1 MANRVTLQS
10 EGKPFP
16 VDENLRPLK
25 IGGKSSSLE
34 LSQHENGSGARIT
47 GGLEVNGT
55 GKSIVAEPLITN
67 NINSTDDLT
76 LDVNGGIVLD
86 SSDGEFAVKKAGVE
100 FSVASSAY
108 AGTILGYRMIGEGS
122 GRITYTLTTSFV
134 VPDDDLGIRF
144 IAPPSGVVE
153 IMVQLKIDPQSNNA
167 THVGLSD
174 ANATS
179 GYNTLGATYEQV
191 LAVVDETD
199 QGTVQH
205 YWVVTSLTAGN
216 TYNYWLGVK
225 KNTSGIGNGFLNWG
239 GTSTEEHCDFIMK
252 ATALPAATSD
262 FAEYD

>member
-1 MANRVTLQS
+1 MSNDVILQ
-10 EGKPFP
+10 EGHP

-25 IGGKSSSLE
+25 IGDKSSCLE

-122 GRITYTLTTSFV
+122 GRITYTLTTSFAK
-134 VPDDDLGIRF
+134 LLKCLF
-144 IAPPSGVVE
+144 IANFHHIFFYLFP
-153 IMVQLKIDPQSNNA
+153 
-167 THVGLSD
+167 
-174 ANATS
+174 
-179 GYNTLGATYEQV
+179 
-191 LAVVDETD
+191 
-199 QGTVQH
+199 
-205 YWVVTSLTAGN
+205 
-216 TYNYWLGVK
+216 
-225 KNTSGIGNGFLNWG
+225 
-239 GTSTEEHCDFIMK
+239 FI
-252 ATALPAATSD
+252 
-262 FAEYD
+262 